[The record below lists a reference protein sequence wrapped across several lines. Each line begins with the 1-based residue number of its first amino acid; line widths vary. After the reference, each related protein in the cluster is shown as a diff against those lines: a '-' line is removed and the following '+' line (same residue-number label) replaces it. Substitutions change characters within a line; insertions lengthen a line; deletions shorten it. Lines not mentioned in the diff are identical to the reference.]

1 MRKSGDND
9 DDDAAAD
16 DGMNALPVLINI
28 IAAIVNERGMNVGQ
42 WIRGVVLQG
51 RLPDIMVSSVVSS
64 K

>member
-1 MRKSGDND
+1 MLKSGDND